1 MKRKNKCLPCL
12 ILDGNQYIF
21 NYLNSDPV
29 RKNDDESLK
38 STFGENTVQFVL
50 YLDGILD
57 EDCFIN
63 KKGVIEYHDPHCKNC
78 FSNDMIKKSFNKRK
92 IYLENGII
100 VIIKVKRYL
109 CKKCRKYSQVRLNGI
124 YEDYCNFSIKMKNK
138 AIRLRTRGW
147 DSLRNLTWT
156 YNIFNNLKMSYE
168 TIRQSLLIFDGLYY
182 LNEELKPSGYV
193 SYDVQWIKINKK
205 WHYRHVL
212 FDIVHKMPIAELLAK
227 KEDSKTTKNFL
238 KNSIQPKDSIAIVT
252 DLKPSYDK
260 IMREL
265 GFIHQHCTF
274 HLLQNIYSTIS
285 PELTKMKKK
294 FERNLKNMELNLSDT
309 QIKEKSKQ
317 FINDYKSEINEY
329 LGLIYQLFKQQTYNK
344 AIQYVELLKR
354 ESVNF
359 PKLLQ
364 DYMNEKFFPEYK
376 KFIHCLEKRHK
387 GKLDNTNNQIENYIG
402 NTMPRAHKKKFRT
415 MEGAFNQIMLQKNG
429 WIEKRN
435 QELTFWQS
443 LLNINT

>member
-1 MKRKNKCLPCL
+1 
-12 ILDGNQYIF
+12 
-21 NYLNSDPV
+21 
-29 RKNDDESLK
+29 
-38 STFGENTVQFVL
+38 
-50 YLDGILD
+50 
-57 EDCFIN
+57 
-63 KKGVIEYHDPHCKNC
+63 
-78 FSNDMIKKSFNKRK
+78 
-92 IYLENGII
+92 
-100 VIIKVKRYL
+100 
-109 CKKCRKYSQVRLNGI
+109 
-124 YEDYCNFSIKMKNK
+124 MKNK
-138 AIRLRTRGW
+138 AIQLRTRGW
-147 DSLRNLTWT
+147 DCLRNLTWT
-156 YNIFNNLKMSYE
+156 YNIFNNVKMTYE

-182 LNEELKPSGYV
+182 LNEDLKPSGYV
-193 SYDVQWIKINKK
+193 AYDVQWIRINKK
-205 WHYRHVL
+205 WHYRYVL
-212 FDIVHKMPIAELLAK
+212 FDIVHKIPIAELLAK

-274 HLLQNIYSTIS
+274 HLLQNIYDTIS
-285 PELTKMKKK
+285 PQLTKMKKE
-294 FERNLKNMELNLSDT
+294 FERNLKNTEVNLSDT

-317 FINDYKSEINEY
+317 FINDYKLEINEY

-354 ESVNF
+354 ESINF

-364 DYMNEKFFPEYK
+364 NYMNEKFFPEYK

-415 MEGAFNQIMLQKNG
+415 MEGVFNQIMLQKNG

-435 QELTFWQS
+435 QELTF
-443 LLNINT
+443 

>member
-1 MKRKNKCLPCL
+1 MEDKCLYMKRKNKCLPCL

-435 QELTFWQS
+435 QELTF
-443 LLNINT
+443 